1 MNVIFIFTLAAAG
14 RCRSSPELKPT
25 HPTCSDADPAQP
37 DSDCRCLCGSLLAR
51 VVDGGVEL
59 KCRRCKR
66 TLLVPFEAPAT
77 PVATSAASVESIPVR
92 RAG

>member
-1 MNVIFIFTLAAAG
+1 
-14 RCRSSPELKPT
+14 LKPT
-25 HPTCSDADPAQP
+25 HPTCRDSERAHP
-37 DSDCRCLCGSLLAR
+37 DRDCRCLCGSLLAR

-66 TLLVPFEAPAT
+66 TLLVPFEASGAKVST
-77 PVATSAASVESIPVR
+77 AADPVEPIPVR

>member
-1 MNVIFIFTLAAAG
+1 MSRQANLQL
-14 RCRSSPELKPT
+14 PELPALKPT
-25 HPTCSDADPAQP
+25 NQP
-37 DSDCRCLCGSLLAR
+37 RRASESAASENDCRCMCGSLLAR

-66 TLLVPFEAPAT
+66 TLLVPFD
-77 PVATSAASVESIPVR
+77 TSAETAASAARPIESIPVR